1 MRFFGMTFTTSA
13 RRPPGRATS
22 GEIDAVKL
30 RCGVFRATMT
40 SAATGPA
47 SRASRAAASVSAV
60 IRLKPDSTLRC
71 KRLLD
76 LLFEADFIA
85 RIEAVLFRQNLTTG
99 IQQVMRRRHPDL
111 VLVRRRAAAE
121 QHRHRVPVLRAPLR
135 D

>member
-1 MRFFGMTFTTSA
+1 MRFFGITFTTSE

-22 GEIDAVKL
+22 GVIDAVKL
-30 RCGVFRATMT
+30 RWGVLRATMT

-76 LLFEADFIA
+76 LLLEADFVA
-85 RIEAVLFRQNLTTG
+85 HVEAVLLRQNLTTG
-99 IQQVMRRRHPDL
+99 VQQVVRRRH
-111 VLVRRRAAAE
+111 
-121 QHRHRVPVLRAPLR
+121 
-135 D
+135 